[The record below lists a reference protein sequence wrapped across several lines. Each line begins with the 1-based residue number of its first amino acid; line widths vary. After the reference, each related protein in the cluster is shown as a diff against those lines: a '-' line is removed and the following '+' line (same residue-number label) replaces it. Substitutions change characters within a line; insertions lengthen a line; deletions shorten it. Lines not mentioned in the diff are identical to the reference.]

1 MPIKDGI
8 IATQEIHDLNPKACI
23 IMVSSVGTIQQLK
36 AAIEAGA
43 KDFVQKPFS
52 DDQVAAVLD
61 AHLGGN

>member
-1 MPIKDGI
+1 
-8 IATQEIHDLNPKACI
+8 
-23 IMVSSVGTIQQLK
+23 MVSSVGTIQQLK

-52 DDQVAAVLD
+52 GDQVAAVLD